1 VSEPASAR
9 PNAEVIR
16 EGFAAFS
23 EGRFED
29 CLETLDPEVEWHVA
43 FRLPDL
49 PAGAAVMHGHQEVL
63 DLWRQFGAVWDRL
76 VFDPQEILYDSGDT
90 VIARVRIQAIGG
102 ESGVELDS
110 TLFYVMR
117 IRNGLLRRIRPF
129 DSPGAAAAAAG
140 VDLAELA

>member
-49 PAGAAVMHGHQEVL
+49 PAGAGVMHGHQEVL
-63 DLWRQFGAVWDRL
+63 GLWRQFGAVWDRL
-76 VFDPQEILYDSGDT
+76 VFDPQEILHDSGDT

-110 TLFYVMR
+110 TIFYVMT

-129 DSPGAAAAAAG
+129 DSPEAAAAAAG
-140 VDLAELA
+140 VEVAELG